1 MSREETRIIQRR
13 LDLIR
18 WTFEIEDCGT
28 YINIRWRAGPS
39 IGQVRDLLGE
49 ATEARLPGARGRGLP
64 ASGQGTGRAGGQ
76 AGRPF
81 VLGRS
86 NNGKEVSHVQQ
97 S

>member
-1 MSREETRIIQRR
+1 MAVGGSLRA
-13 LDLIR
+13 
-18 WTFEIEDCGT
+18 EIE
-28 YINIRWRAGPS
+28 RALTGLP
-39 IGQVRDLLGE
+39 
-49 ATEARLPGARGRGLP
+49 ARLPGARGRGLP

-86 NNGKEVSHVQQ
+86 NNGEEVNHVQQ